1 MLLILACV
9 NLGGLLLARLGARSA
24 ELAVRLALGGT
35 RWRIAQQML
44 VESGLLSM
52 AGALLALPT
61 AYFTAVTLAS
71 FMPPIN
77 GLHARSRSFPAR
89 RCSRPP
95 GNRPHGRTPDERLTN
110 LVCRA
115 PRKAAAAIRWDRT
128 IAGATGW

>member
-1 MLLILACV
+1 M
-9 NLGGLLLARLGARSA
+9 
-24 ELAVRLALGGT
+24 RLALGGT

-77 GLHARSRSFPAR
+77 VPCTISFV
-89 RCSRPP
+89 P
-95 GNRPHGRTPDERLTN
+95 GAQ
-110 LVCRA
+110 VF
-115 PRKAAAAIRWDRT
+115 AATW
-128 IAGATGW
+128 